1 MSIKLRKLLQWS
13 MMATGEEH
21 LICLGLL
28 AWLGA
33 VIDNSMHVDDASDN
47 PFDAPELVGPKG
59 RLCKISL
66 NNHIR
71 IAAIASAGKTFK
83 SPQALLKG
91 QRTLKGH
98 KVIKKD
104 KTANKWVEPHAYRY
118 LGRVKEVFKSGK
130 SIPVISIAWDA
141 TRLQR
146 KDTLVATIYNAATR
160 QAAWCP
166 PMVPIVFCVDAIDAI
181 CIVPSTNM

>member
-1 MSIKLRKLLQWS
+1 
-13 MMATGEEH
+13 
-21 LICLGLL
+21 
-28 AWLGA
+28 
-33 VIDNSMHVDDASDN
+33 MHVDDASDN

-59 RLCKISL
+59 RLCKISSK
-66 NNHIR
+66 NNII

-83 SPQALLKG
+83 SPQDLLKG

-98 KVIKKD
+98 MVIKKN
-104 KTANKWVEPHAYRY
+104 KNAIKWVEPHAYRY

-130 SIPVISIAWDA
+130 SIPVISIAWEA

-166 PMVPIVFCVDAIDAI
+166 PMVPIFLLMLFMLSA
-181 CIVPSTNM
+181 